1 MKRGNEM
8 ENEEERKVAKEVKAE
23 FIKKDSDR
31 VKSYGTKIY
40 DYLYEKDTSYRGG
53 RTEDCPDSFG
63 KELRVFI
70 ENGGTPG
77 DFFRKNIDR
86 MKGYISDE
94 LLPYMYKSLDT
105 LNEWQISWR
114 YYYRRSYKGK
124 SDYSLYLERIPS
136 LIDAYRMQT
145 DYGCDIYSLIKGEVP
160 ERLACYFKHEKRTY
174 LNEYYIAAKLDEG
187 DEKLEEL
194 LKDILYGDTGTVSLQ
209 LIRAIFMSHNEKMF
223 ELIGKTLV
231 AARLSE
237 GLRQAVCENMDCGTK
252 ESFIYVLNVILDNN
266 LIRFSSVKR
275 AIGTYTGLAAYDSK
289 DIDRINDKL
298 LALIAR
304 ALSEDGAI
312 EEMLSTED
320 SMQIYIGLWALGFT
334 DIKDA
339 MHRAVQL
346 SKEGSRHQRLVACY
360 FLSCSTIPYATNV
373 YAKEI
378 VKQFSDDDETLAL
391 IMPRFMGGI
400 RNTIYNTLYPEKENR
415 YSSKDKYKSRVYV
428 KVGSYFKDE
437 EECREFNEL
446 LYKIL
451 DRIPKKEIVFEPSV
465 FPWHKAMLTKTDVV
479 MRIAFCAS
487 ALKDEQLII
496 KAAGLLKDISG
507 DSGYRVDALELL
519 LREPDSTELFD
530 ILTHAVVDAE
540 TSTRE
545 MAYKLLKQ
553 ELETDRTGDL
563 PKEIGS
569 PAGRLPER
577 SYMILEDC
585 LRLKKADVR
594 ANLLKLLAT
603 RGPEEKIEMLQ
614 RLFSDG
620 KEEKVTAG
628 LDIILQLKN
637 NEDEMY
643 AAAAETIKY
652 IEKPTTKES
661 ILIEQI
667 QGSSSEESGE
677 EELFYDE
684 NAEYTPVV
692 DEAYMKEALDVFY
705 KLFPDSEVADTLMG
719 NEPKG
724 LGAVLIKLLTG
735 TSKAKASVEKELEF
749 VRKLDDLV
757 EANKNLEYEAMS
769 GTELL
774 GNGIFVT
781 SAKLRGK
788 GDIAFAELWDKYI
801 AENEI
806 SDGQLVRLHYLYDR
820 NTYSTGVIGYEEYFM
835 PLMAKM
841 FGPVFGTRD
850 SYNIKHPQQVL
861 AILGYYCRKRETYK
875 KYSGYIAAVVCTFLS
890 MTKESTE
897 YTYTFD
903 KISNSWERNRADK
916 NSKYHKSIFSHY
928 IIREMVSCIRNDDR
942 NFPIHYALQ
951 HGLMARHIKGESMG
965 VYAYADSWNA
975 SNGKGPHS
983 VDYIG
988 AAANGY
994 ISKDFMYKMLL
1005 EENRIK
1011 EAVNAVSSITKYIRE
1026 SDKSITT
1033 RGRSYSWMR
1042 YRQNEKVN
1050 ELLKCNVA
1058 ELENGEFTD
1067 IQKKKL
1073 EIAEE
1078 CYENISKL
1086 IMNKELVRG
1095 DTQTEY
1101 SAASLSLSRVYGLE
1115 YLVRIL
1121 SALGSETLD
1130 RTSYFYSYGSS
1141 GISKRQSLSHLLSVC
1156 LPDPK
1161 EGDAK
1166 EQAEKLK
1173 KLLKGTDIK
1182 EPRLIEAGLY
1192 SPEWLP
1198 IIGEY
1203 LGWEGFMSGCYYF
1216 MAHMNEKF
1224 DDKRAAIIAKYTP
1237 LTEEELNVG
1246 AFDINWFNEVYE
1258 TLGKKRFDEIYKA
1271 AKYISDGAKHTRARK
1286 YADASRGDMDA
1297 AKTAEEIGK
1306 KRNKDLLMA
1315 YALIPCSDKEKTE
1328 RYAFIQKYL
1337 KESKQFGA
1345 QRRASEKAAAEMAVK
1360 NLATASGYSDET
1372 RFILK
1377 MEREISSE
1385 LVGFFEPHEVDDYT
1399 VWLDADEAGKVSV
1412 LVKKGE
1418 KTLKSVPAAIKKKEY
1433 MVDITEAKKT
1443 FTEQF
1448 RRTKIM
1454 LEEAMESETEF
1465 YVSEILD
1472 MASDRVIGTMVNR
1485 ILFMQGDFFGFPE
1498 DMKEAGLKADST
1510 VLVAHP
1516 YNLFKAGR
1524 WHEFQKLCFE
1534 KEIRQPF
1541 KQIFRELYVK
1551 TEEEKNLNESMRYA
1565 GNQINPKMTVGVLRG
1580 RRWVADMEDGLQK
1593 VYYKENIIATIYAL
1607 ADWFSPSDI
1616 EAPTLEWVAFYD
1628 RKTFER
1634 KPISDIPDIL
1644 FSEVMR
1650 DVDLAVS
1657 VAHAGD
1663 IDPEMSH
1670 STIEMR
1676 HAIAEFLIPMF
1687 KLKNVTLTDSHALI
1701 EGTRGKYN
1709 IHLGSGVIHQEGGPM
1724 INVLPVHSQHRGRIF
1739 LPFVDDDPKT
1749 AEVMSKIIFFAEDKK
1764 IKDPY
1769 ILDQIM

>member
-8 ENEEERKVAKEVKAE
+8 ENEEERKVAKEVKSE
-23 FIKKDSDR
+23 FIKKDNDLA
-31 VKSYGTKIY
+31 KSYGAKIY
-40 DYLYEKDTSYRGG
+40 DYLYENDTSYRGG
-53 RTEDCPDSFG
+53 RSEDCPDSFG

-77 DFFRKNIDR
+77 DFFIKNIGR
-86 MKGYISDE
+86 MKGYISEE
-94 LLPYMYKSLDT
+94 LLPYMFKSLDT
-105 LNEWQISWR
+105 LNEWQIDWR
-114 YYYRRSYKGK
+114 YSYRRSYKGK
-124 SDYSLYLERIPS
+124 SDYNLYLDRIPS

-145 DYGCDIYSLIKGEVP
+145 NYGYDIYSLIKGEVP
-160 ERLACYFKHEKRTY
+160 ERLACYFKHEKRNY

-194 LKDILYGDTGTVSLQ
+194 LTDILYGDTGTVSLQ

-237 GLRQAVCENMDCGTK
+237 GLRQAICENMDCGNK
-252 ESFIYVLNVILDNN
+252 ESFIYVLNVILENN

-275 AIGTYTGLAAYDSK
+275 SIGVYTGLAAYDTK

-298 LALIAR
+298 LALIVR

-320 SMQIYIGLWALGFT
+320 SMQIYIGLWALGFV

-339 MHRAVQL
+339 MHRAVKL

-360 FLSCSTIPYATNV
+360 FLSYTTFPYVTNV

-400 RNTIYNTLYPEKENR
+400 RSTIYNTLYPGKENR
-415 YSSKDKYKSRVYV
+415 YTSKDKYKSRVYV
-428 KVGSYFKDE
+428 KFGSYFE
-437 EECREFNEL
+437 SVEECREFNDL

-465 FPWHKAMLTKTDVV
+465 FPWHKAMLTSTDIVI
-479 MRIAFCAS
+479 RIAFCAS
-487 ALKDEQLII
+487 ALKDEQLIL

-507 DSGYRVDALELL
+507 DSGYRADVVELL
-519 LREPDSTELFD
+519 LREPNSPELFD
-530 ILTHAVVDAE
+530 ILTQAVVDAE
-540 TSTRE
+540 TSTRDI
-545 MAYKLLKQ
+545 AYNLLKQ
-553 ELETDRTGDL
+553 ELETDRTADL
-563 PKEIGS
+563 PKEIAS
-569 PAGRLPER
+569 PVGRLPER

-585 LRLKKADVR
+585 LRLKKADIR

-603 RGPEEKIEMLQ
+603 RGPEEKLEMLQ

-628 LDIILQLKN
+628 LDIILQMKN
-637 NEDEMY
+637 NEDELY

-667 QGSSSEESGE
+667 QGAASKESEE
-677 EELFYDE
+677 EELFYDK

-692 DEAYMKEALDVFY
+692 DDAYMEEAMDIFY
-705 KLFPDSEVADTLMG
+705 KLFPDSEVADTLAG
-719 NEPKG
+719 TESKG
-724 LGAVLIKLLTG
+724 LGAVIKKLIKG
-735 TSKAKASVEKELEF
+735 KRNKTSAEKELEF
-749 VRKLDDLV
+749 VKKLDDLI
-757 EANKNLEYEAMS
+757 EANKNLEYETTS
-769 GTELL
+769 GMELL
-774 GNGIFVT
+774 GNGIYATPAHV
-781 SAKLRGK
+781 RGE
-788 GDIAFAELWDKYI
+788 GSIAFAELWDKFEE
-801 AENEI
+801 ENEV
-806 SDGQLVRLHYLYDR
+806 SEGQLVRLQLRFD
-820 NTYSTGVIGYEEYFM
+820 NDTYGNGIIGFKEYFE

-841 FGPVFGTRD
+841 FGPLFGAKG
-850 SYNIKHPQQVL
+850 SISLKHPQQVSSV
-861 AILGYYCRKRETYK
+861 LGYFCRKRDTYK
-875 KYSGYIAAVVCTFLS
+875 KYRGYIAAIVCSFLNV
-890 MTKESTE
+890 TKDSTE
-897 YTYTFD
+897 YKYTFD
-903 KISNSWERNRADK
+903 KFSNRWERERADK
-916 NSKYHKSIFSHY
+916 KKTYSKSIFSHY
-928 IIREMVSCIRNDDR
+928 AIREIVSGIRSDDR
-942 NFPIHYALQ
+942 NFPIHYALKT
-951 HGLMARHIKGESMG
+951 GLIAKHIKNESMS
-965 VYAYADSWNA
+965 VYAYTDGWYAG
-975 SNGKGPHS
+975 NGKGPHS

-994 ISKDFMYKMLL
+994 ISKDFLYKKLL

-1033 RGRSYSWMR
+1033 RGRSYWWTH
-1042 YRQNEKVN
+1042 YRQNEMVN

-1058 ELENGEFTD
+1058 EQENDEFTD

-1086 IMNKELVRG
+1086 IMSKELVRG
-1095 DTQTEY
+1095 DTETEY
-1101 SAASLSLSRVYGLE
+1101 SGASLSLSRVYGLD

-1130 RTSYFYSYGSS
+1130 RTSYFYSYSNRA
-1141 GISKRQSLSHLLSVC
+1141 ISKRESMSHLLSVC
-1156 LPDPK
+1156 IPDPK

-1166 EQAEKLK
+1166 EQADKLK

-1182 EPRLIEAGLY
+1182 EARLIETGLY

-1216 MAHMNEKF
+1216 MAHMNERF

-1286 YADASRGDMDA
+1286 YADAARGEMDA

-1315 YALIPCSDKEKTE
+1315 YALIPCNDKEKTE

-1372 RFILK
+1372 RFILR

-1399 VWLDADEAGKVSV
+1399 VWLEADDAGKVSV

-1418 KTLKSVPAAIKKKEY
+1418 KILKSVPAGIKKKDY
-1433 MVDITEAKKT
+1433 VVDITEAKKT

-1454 LEEAMESETEF
+1454 MEEAMESETEF

-1472 MASDRVIGTMVNR
+1472 MASDRVVGTMVNR

-1510 VLVAHP
+1510 VVVAHP

-1524 WHEFQKLCFE
+1524 WHEFQKFCFE

-1580 RRWVADMEDGLQK
+1580 RRWVADAEDGLQK

-1634 KPISDIPDIL
+1634 KQISEIPDIL

-1769 ILDQIM
+1769 ILDQII